1 MRIFENQ
8 MVSREGQPPNMK
20 VENLNFDHKET
31 LFETR
36 AAASEWLKFKS
47 ILVSYIGNAYRI
59 FQTLISF
66 DQKKEKK
73 KIRPSVPL
81 FFIQFKSQ
89 FFKDFGKKVQNGS
102 CWCDFYCILFS
113 FQRPP
118 PCTLDFDL

>member
-1 MRIFENQ
+1 
-8 MVSREGQPPNMK
+8 MVSKEGPPPNMK

-73 KIRPSVPL
+73 RFDL
-81 FFIQFKSQ
+81 QFHY
-89 FFKDFGKKVQNGS
+89 F
-102 CWCDFYCILFS
+102 LFS
-113 FQRPP
+113 SSPSSLKTLEKKFKMALAGATSIAFYSRFKGRPLALWTSTFN
-118 PCTLDFDL
+118 C

>member
-1 MRIFENQ
+1 
-8 MVSREGQPPNMK
+8 MVSKEGQPPNMK

-66 DQKKEKK
+66 DQKKKDSTFSST
-73 KIRPSVPL
+73 IFYSVQVPVL
-81 FFIQFKSQ
+81 
-89 FFKDFGKKVQNGS
+89 
-102 CWCDFYCILFS
+102 
-113 FQRPP
+113 
-118 PCTLDFDL
+118 

>member
-1 MRIFENQ
+1 
-8 MVSREGQPPNMK
+8 MVSKEGPPPNMK

-66 DQKKEKK
+66 DQKKKK
-73 KIRPSVPL
+73 KDSTFSSTIFYSVQVPVL
-81 FFIQFKSQ
+81 
-89 FFKDFGKKVQNGS
+89 
-102 CWCDFYCILFS
+102 
-113 FQRPP
+113 
-118 PCTLDFDL
+118 

>member
-8 MVSREGQPPNMK
+8 MVSKEGQPPNMK
-20 VENLNFDHKET
+20 VENLKFDHKET
-31 LFETR
+31 LFESR
-36 AAASEWLKFKS
+36 AAASEWLKFNS

-66 DQKKEKK
+66 DQKKKRK
-73 KIRPSVPL
+73 RFDLQFHYFLFSSSPSSL
-81 FFIQFKSQ
+81 KTLE
-89 FFKDFGKKVQNGS
+89 KKVQNGS

-118 PCTLDFDL
+118 PCTLDFNL